1 MWAIITRTLDDSRC
15 VEPSEGRLECKAT
28 SRCAVKSSLDK
39 KCTKVISCCY
49 SHVEWG
55 SYEIPRVNR
64 HAWIDVEA
72 TDDEVT
78 AAEISMMI
86 KTAKPRDANISRL
99 QLVVELYYKI

>member
-1 MWAIITRTLDDSRC
+1 M
-15 VEPSEGRLECKAT
+15 
-28 SRCAVKSSLDK
+28 
-39 KCTKVISCCY
+39 
-49 SHVEWG
+49 EWG

-64 HAWIDVEA
+64 HAWIEVEA

-99 QLVVELYYKI
+99 QLVVNTRL